1 MIRRFSGKIVRQAYL
16 RLFLLS
22 VLPILL
28 TSAVA
33 YASGGGGEEVDHGA
47 LMKDFGWRVLAF
59 VMLVAFLYWATAK
72 KIKEFF
78 SERSQNIRTTIEGK
92 NAEKEE
98 TAKKF
103 REYSAKLDKA
113 TDEINNIIEMIK
125 SQGAIEKEK
134 IVEDAKKAS
143 VKMKEDAQTRMEQEF
158 KAARN
163 QLRAEAAQLSVEM
176 AEELLKK
183 NIKPEHH
190 DYMVKDYLDKV
201 VKKH

>member
-1 MIRRFSGKIVRQAYL
+1 MIRRLSGKIVRQL
-16 RLFLLS
+16 NFRLFLLS
-22 VLPILL
+22 ITPIIF
-28 TSAVA
+28 TGAVA
-33 YASGGGGEEVDHGA
+33 YASGGGGEVDHGA

-59 VMLVAFLYWATAK
+59 VIMVAFLYWATAK

-78 SERSQNIRTTIEGK
+78 SERSQNIRATIEQK
-92 NAEKEE
+92 RAEKEE
-98 TAKKF
+98 TEKKF
-103 REYSAKLDKA
+103 RDYSAKLDKA
-113 TDEINNIIEMIK
+113 TDEINNIIDMIK
-125 SQGAIEKEK
+125 AQGAVEKAK
-134 IVEDAKKAS
+134 IIEDAKKAA

-163 QLRAEAAQLSVEM
+163 QLRAEAAQLAVEM

-183 NIKPEHH
+183 NIKQEHH